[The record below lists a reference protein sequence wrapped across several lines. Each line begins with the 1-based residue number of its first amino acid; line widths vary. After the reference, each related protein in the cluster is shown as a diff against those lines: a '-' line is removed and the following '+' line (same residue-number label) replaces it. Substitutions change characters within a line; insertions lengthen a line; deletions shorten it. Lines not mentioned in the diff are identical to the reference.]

1 MRRGGY
7 DGSRLGSDDDISG
20 DFLSLSLMTFLKIV
34 SQRISHDDD
43 DDGTQMMSSPHD
55 VTMVSLCLGR
65 TRMR

>member
-1 MRRGGY
+1 MMEA
-7 DGSRLGSDDDISG
+7 DWEVMTIFQVIS
-20 DFLSLSLMTFLKIV
+20 SLSLMTFLKIV

-55 VTMVSLCLGR
+55 VTMVSLRLGR